1 MHYCPGNVL
10 RSGNHYLDEPTR
22 WIDVGAKY
30 EIEMLIQD
38 IAKSGSSV
46 IMISSILE
54 ELERDC
60 DRVVIMREG
69 IVVGELLHE
78 DITEEN
84 IIHTISEA
92 HTN

>member
-1 MHYCPGNVL
+1 
-10 RSGNHYLDEPTR
+10 
-22 WIDVGAKY
+22 
-30 EIEMLIQD
+30 MLIQD
-38 IAKSGSSV
+38 IAKSGISV

>member
-1 MHYCPGNVL
+1 M
-10 RSGNHYLDEPTR
+10 
-22 WIDVGAKY
+22 
-30 EIEMLIQD
+30 
-38 IAKSGSSV
+38 
-46 IMISSILE
+46 E

-92 HTN
+92 HTNLSLIHISRTEGNIQQAGSKGQKISIAAFFAADIIEIQKERGKLCH